1 MRLKTREKLLKFT
14 KIGAVVLAAIILLSY
29 LLSSFVF
36 G

>member
-14 KIGAVVLAAIILLSY
+14 KIGAVVLAIIILLSY